1 MKKVSTTI
9 LKDGEKKT
17 IFAFVDD
24 ETARVLER
32 VEDKAFVDQYIYDE
46 YKLQMKE
53 LKHAR
58 MTQSL
63 DKSVENGFDA
73 IDESSDLEENLI
85 THLNYEAL
93 HKAIEKLEPQQR
105 WLIKKLYFEKCTL
118 TDIAKELG
126 VTKQA
131 ISNRNQKILK
141 KLKIFLN

>member
-1 MKKVSTTI
+1 MNPVGNSRKENHEMKKVSTTI

-105 WLIKKLYFEKCTL
+105 WLIK
-118 TDIAKELG
+118 
-126 VTKQA
+126 
-131 ISNRNQKILK
+131 
-141 KLKIFLN
+141 